1 MGVGGKHGLVSVRP
15 LDRSTLTHE
24 EMERDEHT
32 TNKPT
37 RTVARIVCPTCKRRL
52 RVPIDKETGRP
63 KFFPFCSERCK
74 LVDLNAWLDADY
86 RIAAKPNEESEDA
99 MGGGE
104 PSAC

>member
-1 MGVGGKHGLVSVRP
+1 
-15 LDRSTLTHE
+15 
-24 EMERDEHT
+24 MERDKPI
-32 TNKPT
+32 TNESRGT
-37 RTVARIVCPTCKRRL
+37 LMRIVCPTCKRDL
-52 RVPIDKETGRP
+52 RVPVEKDTGRP

-104 PSAC
+104 PTAS